1 MSNENYAGFWIRVA
15 STLIDTVALLMVT
28 VPLLTFIYG
37 TDYWAL
43 DLKTLQEKPPV
54 MGVWDVLL
62 NYIFPVVAVIS
73 FWLYKSATPGKM
85 LTKLKIV
92 DAKTGEK
99 PKVGQFFLRYIGFII
114 ALLPFLLGVIW
125 VGFDKRKQGWH
136 DKLASTV
143 VIRV

>member
-1 MSNENYAGFWIRVA
+1 MIA
-15 STLIDTVALLMVT
+15 
-28 VPLLTFIYG
+28 
-37 TDYWAL
+37 
-43 DLKTLQEKPPV
+43 
-54 MGVWDVLL
+54 
-62 NYIFPVVAVIS
+62 
-73 FWLYKSATPGKM
+73 FWLYKSATPGKI

-99 PKVGQFFLRYIGFII
+99 PSVGQFLIRYLGFII

-136 DKLASTV
+136 DKLASTI